1 MDQQKIGKHIAEK
14 RKVLGLTQAALAQK
28 LGVTDK
34 SVSKWERGVCL
45 PDVSLYQPLCELLGM
60 SLNEFFAGE
69 PIAPEE
75 EKTRAEENILGIA
88 KEAKKKH
95 RSAWEIIAIL
105 IFSTVALLLGLIFA
119 GSRLG
124 WFDKAKDNYITRSAL
139 TEKEEA
145 LVRMINDYGDL
156 YVFDFS
162 AGSWCENMDL
172 IVRIYKDGAAESET
186 EIGGLD
192 FDPKNGAKA
201 AGVLAVAFDREAGT
215 YRVCIRD
222 EHYGTF
228 CAWKGEMERT
238 GEDSGYNISGVTP
251 QWSSSRVYPG
261 QEIPLLQ
268 YQLGKDMMQTCDVLS
283 AAVGHLPPDGRTN
296 EEYLADEL
304 QKAEYVLCL
313 SCRFDRS
320 DP

>member
-1 MDQQKIGKHIAEK
+1 MDQTKIGKHIAEK
-14 RKVLGLTQAALAQK
+14 RKALGLMQAALAQK

-34 SVSKWERGVCL
+34 SVSKWERG
-45 PDVSLYQPLCELLGM
+45 
-60 SLNEFFAGE
+60 
-69 PIAPEE
+69 
-75 EKTRAEENILGIA
+75 
-88 KEAKKKH
+88 
-95 RSAWEIIAIL
+95 
-105 IFSTVALLLGLIFA
+105 
-119 GSRLG
+119 
-124 WFDKAKDNYITRSAL
+124 
-139 TEKEEA
+139 
-145 LVRMINDYGDL
+145 
-156 YVFDFS
+156 
-162 AGSWCENMDL
+162 
-172 IVRIYKDGAAESET
+172 
-186 EIGGLD
+186 
-192 FDPKNGAKA
+192 
-201 AGVLAVAFDREAGT
+201 
-215 YRVCIRD
+215 VCIRD

-268 YQLGKDMMQTCDVLS
+268 YQLGIDMMQTCDVLS

-313 SCRFDRS
+313 SCRFDRN